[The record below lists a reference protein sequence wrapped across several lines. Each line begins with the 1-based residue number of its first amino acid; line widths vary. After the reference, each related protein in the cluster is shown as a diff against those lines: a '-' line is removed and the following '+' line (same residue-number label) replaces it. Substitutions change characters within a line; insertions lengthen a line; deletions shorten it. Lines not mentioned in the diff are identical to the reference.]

1 MFSKR
6 ATPGSASKA
15 LAILTNDPIARS
27 NGLLL
32 KMKSFCALTLQA
44 VMACVCV
51 AVSAPAQTPQT
62 TPGFNT
68 GQAAHLVIGQ
78 TNFTNGNYGASNT
91 LLGSPSGIAYANGVL
106 WVVDSNRLGATP
118 DNNRVLRYNDVGS
131 YPSLTDVPDIL
142 GSTCGVCRGT
152 ASLVLGQPDFNSFN
166 SSATASGLR
175 NPTGIATD
183 GTVLAVADTLNNRVL
198 IWLHLPTVNGQPAD
212 VVVGQ
217 PNFTTVSAVSPTATS
232 LRAPSG
238 VWIYNGKL
246 FVADT
251 YDDRIMIY
259 NKIPTTNGVAADQV
273 LGQTSFT
280 AFVQP
285 DLTQTNGVGTSF
297 NMQTPVSVT
306 TDGTRLF
313 VSDLAENRIMVW
325 KSIPTTNGAPC
336 DYVIGQPD
344 FTSTATNNSFTVN
357 STALD
362 ADNNPT
368 DVTPVLCQSNGTDTV
383 TGTKL
388 YPTRCGAT
396 LSFPRFAY
404 SDGKRLFVADGG
416 NDRVLVF
423 NTFPTT
429 NGAPA
434 DVIIGQPD
442 QYSDNAG
449 DNPDGSNAFENPS
462 AIAYDG
468 TSLYV
473 TDTYNRRVLVHT
485 PGIQNLPLNAVNN
498 AASLAIYAVGSI
510 NFAGTITAGNTV
522 TIKIGC
528 TGGPPACIV
537 ATASYVHT
545 VVSTDTLTTVIQD
558 LVAKIN
564 KTDTNVTAA
573 FDSTA
578 NEIVLTAKF
587 PGAVGGNVT
596 YSVSSSTGSTI
607 LGNAASTTL
616 NIYLENPAQIAP
628 GTLIQILGNNLCDST
643 GTADFSQTFLPFT
656 MNNCVLYVDGVKAP
670 LLYVSPTQVNAEMPI
685 EFTDRTSVSLYMRTT
700 HADGSVTATT
710 PIATTIVPQNPGL
723 FALGGN
729 DPRPGIVYHGSSQ
742 AFDIVDFN
750 GLAQAGDTATIMIG
764 PNATT
769 YNSGNI
775 NVVTG
780 TNTVTGVGTA
790 WTSAMVGGQIVISD
804 GIYTITAVNSA
815 TSITLNTN
823 YIGVTG
829 NGFTHVILYGGRIY
843 NYTETAT
850 DTIATTTANLVK
862 VINAGN
868 DPYLYA
874 VLANEYNRMILY
886 SNVVGPAGDNI
897 NIIEQTTTNVVA
909 NATIGAQLSITVY
922 NPSTC
927 CEAPADLPVTL
938 QNPAKPGEALYTFST
953 GIGPTNPADIPSGF
967 VYRGGND
974 NPPAVFVDSI
984 LVQGL
989 VATPMNVALVPDTV
1003 GTYYVEFALNPSLGT
1018 DAQSQMTIAQQLF
1031 VSNVVTFPIVIPG
1044 TTIEPPTVT
1053 SVSPPSGSLA
1063 GGNSVT
1069 ITGTNLLEAQT
1080 VTFGGVPANSFT
1092 VNSSTSITATVPA
1105 STTLG
1110 LTSIIVTTLVGS
1122 NAPNALYTYVSLP
1135 AFTSINPSSGPIA
1148 GGTKVTITGSGFTG
1162 STAVTFA
1169 GTNAT
1174 SFTVVN
1180 DTTITAI
1187 TPVAFEGGLAQ
1198 VNVTTPGGVV
1208 FGYYTYS
1215 ATPTPNER
1223 PGSRPVIRRRF
1234 N

>member
-1 MFSKR
+1 
-6 ATPGSASKA
+6 
-15 LAILTNDPIARS
+15 
-27 NGLLL
+27 
-32 KMKSFCALTLQA
+32 MKSFCALTLQA
-44 VMACVCV
+44 MLACVCV
-51 AVSAPAQTPQT
+51 AVSASAQTPA
-62 TPGFNT
+62 FNT
-68 GQAAHLVIGQ
+68 GQAAHLIIGQ

-91 LLGSPSGIAYANGVL
+91 LLGSPSGLAYANGVL

-118 DNNRVLRYNDVGS
+118 NNNRVLRYSDVGS
-131 YPSLTDVPDIL
+131 YPSLTDVPDVV

-183 GTVLAVADTLNNRVL
+183 GTVLAIADTDNNRVL

-217 PNFTTVSAVSPTATS
+217 PNFTSVAAVSPAATS

-246 FVADT
+246 YVADT
-251 YDDRIMIY
+251 YDDRVLVY
-259 NKIPTTNGVAADQV
+259 NSIPTKNGVAADQV

-285 DLTQTNGVGTSF
+285 DLTQTTGSSNAV
-297 NMQTPVSVT
+297 NMQTPVAVT

-313 VSDLAENRIMVW
+313 VADLAENRVMVW
-325 KSIPTTNGAPC
+325 NSIPTSNGAPC
-336 DYVIGQPD
+336 DYVIGQPNFAD
-344 FTSTATNNSFTVN
+344 ANTNNSFTIN
-357 STALD
+357 TTAVD

-368 DVTPVLCQSNGTDTV
+368 DVTAVLCPSNNKDTV
-383 TGTKL
+383 TGTLL
-388 YPTRCGAT
+388 YPARCGST

-416 NDRVLVF
+416 NDRILVF
-423 NTFPTT
+423 NTFPTAS
-429 NGAPA
+429 GAKA
-434 DVIIGQPD
+434 DLILGQPD
-442 QYSDNAG
+442 EFSDNTG

-468 TSLYV
+468 TNLYI
-473 TDTYNRRVLVHT
+473 TDTYNRRVMVHT
-485 PGIQNLPLNAVNN
+485 PGIQNIPLNGVNN
-498 AASLAIYAVGSI
+498 AASLAIYAVGTM
-510 NFAGTITAGNTV
+510 NFSGTITAGNTV
-522 TIKIGC
+522 TVKIGC

-537 ATASYVHT
+537 ATVSYVHT
-545 VVSTDTLTTVIQD
+545 VVTADTLTTVIQD
-558 LVAKIN
+558 LVSKIN
-564 KTDTNVTAA
+564 KTDTNVTASY
-573 FDSTA
+573 DSTA

-596 YSVSSSTGSTI
+596 YSVASSTGATI
-607 LGNAASTTL
+607 LGNAANTTL

-628 GTLIQILGNNLCDST
+628 GTLIQIIGTNLCDST
-643 GTADFSQTFLPFT
+643 GSADFSQTYLPFT
-656 MNNCVLYVDGVKAP
+656 MNNCVLYVDGVKAA
-670 LLYVSPTQVNAEMPI
+670 LLYVSPTQVNAELPI
-685 EFTDRTSVSLYMRTT
+685 EFSDRTSVSLYMRTT

-710 PIATTIVPQNPGL
+710 PIATTVVPQNPGL

-750 GLAQAGDTATIMIG
+750 GIPQTGDTATISIG
-764 PNATT
+764 PALTT

-775 NVVTG
+775 NVVNG
-780 TNTVTGVGTA
+780 TNTVVGVGTS
-790 WTSAMVGGQIVISD
+790 WTSAMVGGEVVISD
-804 GIYTITAVNSA
+804 GLYTITAVNSA
-815 TSITLNTN
+815 TSLTLNTN
-823 YIGVTG
+823 YVGVTG
-829 NGFTHVILYGGRIY
+829 NGFTHVITYGGRNY

-850 DTIATTTANLVK
+850 DTIATTTANMVN
-862 VINAGN
+862 VINAAA

-874 VLANEYNRMILY
+874 VLGNEYNRIILY
-886 SNVVGPAGDNI
+886 SFVAGPAGENI
-897 NIIEQTTTNVVA
+897 NILEQSTTNVAA
-909 NATIGAQLSITVY
+909 NANIGAQLNITVY

-927 CEAPADLPVTL
+927 CEAPANLPVTAE
-938 QNPAKPGEALYTFST
+938 NPAKPGEALYTFAT
-953 GIGPTNPADIPSGF
+953 GIGPTNPANIPSGF

-1003 GTYYVEFALNPSLGT
+1003 GIYYVEFALNPSLGT
-1018 DAQSQMTIAQQLF
+1018 DGESQLTIAQQLF

-1044 TTIEPPTVT
+1044 TTIAPPTVT
-1053 SVSPPSGSLA
+1053 SVSPASGSLA
-1063 GGNSVT
+1063 GGNTVT

-1080 VTFGGVPANSFT
+1080 VTFGGVPATSFT
-1092 VNSSTSITATVPA
+1092 VSSSTSITATVPA

-1110 LTSIIVTTLVGS
+1110 LASIVVTTLVGS
-1122 NAPNALYTYVSLP
+1122 NPPNTLYTYVSLP
-1135 AFTSINPSSGPIA
+1135 LFTSISPTSGPIA

-1162 STAVTFA
+1162 STVVTFA

-1180 DTTITAI
+1180 DTTITAV
-1187 TPVAFEGGLAQ
+1187 TPVAFEAGLAQ
-1198 VNVTTPGGVV
+1198 VDVTTPGGVV

-1215 ATPTPNER
+1215 ATATSSER
-1223 PGSRPVIRRRF
+1223 PGGLPVIRRRV

>member
-1 MFSKR
+1 
-6 ATPGSASKA
+6 
-15 LAILTNDPIARS
+15 
-27 NGLLL
+27 
-32 KMKSFCALTLQA
+32 MKSFCALTLQA
-44 VMACVCV
+44 IVACVCV
-51 AVSAPAQTPQT
+51 AVSATAQTPA
-62 TPGFNT
+62 FNT

-78 TNFTNGNYGASNT
+78 TNFTNGNFGASNT

-118 DNNRVLRYNDVGS
+118 NNNRVLRYSDVSS
-131 YPSLTDVPDIL
+131 YPSLTDVPDIV

-152 ASLVLGQPDFNSFN
+152 ASLVLGQPDFNTFN

-175 NPTGIATD
+175 NPTGVATD
-183 GTVLAVADTLNNRVL
+183 GNILVIADTDNNRVL

-212 VVVGQ
+212 VVIGQ
-217 PNFTTVSAVSPTATS
+217 PNFTSVAALSPTATS

-285 DLTQTNGVGTSF
+285 DLTQSTGVATSF

-313 VSDLAENRIMVW
+313 VADLAENRIMVW
-325 KSIPTTNGAPC
+325 NSIPTTNGAPC
-336 DYVIGQPD
+336 DYVIGQPNFSD
-344 FTSTATNNSFTVN
+344 AATNNSFVN
-357 STALD
+357 NNTADVD
-362 ADNNPT
+362 ADGNPT
-368 DVTPVLCQSNGTDTV
+368 DVTPVLCQSNGSDTV
-383 TGTKL
+383 TGTLL
-388 YPTRCGAT
+388 YPVRCATT

-404 SDGKRLFVADGG
+404 SDGKRLFIADGG
-416 NDRVLVF
+416 NDRILIY

-429 NGAPA
+429 SGAAA
-434 DVIIGQPD
+434 DIIIGQPD
-442 QYSDNAG
+442 QYSDNTG
-449 DNPDGSNAFENPS
+449 DNPDGSDAFENPS
-462 AIAYDG
+462 AIAFDG
-468 TSLYV
+468 TSIYV

-485 PGIQNLPLNAVNN
+485 PGIQNIPLNGVNN

-510 NFAGTITAGNTV
+510 TFSGTITAGNTV

-537 ATASYVHT
+537 ATVSYVHT
-545 VVSTDTLTTVIQD
+545 VVTADTLTTVIED

-564 KTDTNVTAA
+564 KTDTNVTAS

-578 NEIVLTAKF
+578 NEMVLTAKF

-596 YSVSSSTGSTI
+596 YSTTASTGATI
-607 LGNAASTTL
+607 LGNAANTTL

-628 GTLIQILGNNLCDST
+628 GTLIQILGTNLCDST
-643 GTADFSQTFLPFT
+643 GSADFSQTYLPFT
-656 MNNCVLYVDGVKAP
+656 MNNCVLYVDGVKAA
-670 LLYVSPTQVNAEMPI
+670 LLYVSPTQVNAELPI
-685 EFTDRTSVSLYMRTT
+685 EFTDRTSVSLYLRTT

-710 PIATTIVPQNPGL
+710 PIATTVVPQNPGL

-742 AFDIVDFN
+742 AFDIVDLN
-750 GLAQAGDTATIMIG
+750 GLQQTGDTATIMIG

-769 YNSGNI
+769 YTSGNI
-775 NVVTG
+775 NVVNG
-780 TNTVTGVGTA
+780 TNSVVGVGTA
-790 WTSAMVGGQIVISD
+790 WTSAMVGGQVVISD

-815 TSITLNTN
+815 TSLTLNTN
-823 YIGVTG
+823 YVGVTG
-829 NGFTHVILYGGRIY
+829 NGFTHTILYGGRIY
-843 NYTETAT
+843 QYVETAT
-850 DTIATTTANLVK
+850 DTIATTTTNLVNA
-862 VINAGN
+862 INSGN

-874 VLANEYNRMILY
+874 VQANEYDRMILY
-886 SNVVGPAGDNI
+886 AYAAGPSGENI
-897 NIIEQTTTNVVA
+897 NIFEQTTTNVVA
-909 NATIGAQLSITVY
+909 NADVGAQLSITVY

-927 CEAPADLPVTL
+927 CDAPANLPVTVE
-938 QNPAKPGEALYTFST
+938 NPAKPGEALYTFST
-953 GIGPTNPADIPSGF
+953 GIGPTNPANIPSGF
-967 VYRGGND
+967 IYRGGND

-1003 GTYYVEFALNPSLGT
+1003 GIYYVEFALNPSLGT
-1018 DAQSQMTIAQQLF
+1018 DAESQMTIAQQLF

-1044 TTIEPPTVT
+1044 TTIAPPTVT
-1053 SVSPPSGSLA
+1053 GVSPATGPLG
-1063 GGNSVT
+1063 GGNTVT

-1080 VTFGGVPANSFT
+1080 VTFGGTPASSFT
-1092 VNSSTSITATVPA
+1092 VNNSTSITATVPA

-1110 LTSIIVTTLVGS
+1110 LASIIVTTLVGS
-1122 NAPNALYTYVSLP
+1122 NPPNTLYTYVSLP
-1135 AFTSINPSSGPIA
+1135 VFTSISPSSGPIA

-1162 STAVTFA
+1162 STVVTFA

-1187 TPVAFEGGLAQ
+1187 TPMAFEAGLAQ
-1198 VNVTTPGGVV
+1198 VDVTTPGGVV

-1215 ATPTPNER
+1215 ATAASSER
-1223 PGSRPVIRRRF
+1223 PGGVPVIRRRV